1 MVPVGVP
8 AAAAPGTRTD
18 IGLLDASA
26 LHVRLREEA
35 PVAVAAVRAQRDVA
49 VLNQSL
55 EPAFRGGAARLVE
68 LRGVDVGEAHLLAI
82 AHQRVAVDRDAALRG
97 GAGGRRRK
105 RERKGTARDQ
115 PPNLM
120 YLTISFCTSAGCSS
134 RPWNIFSTSSGG
146 I

>member
-18 IGLLDASA
+18 VGLLDASA
-26 LHVRLREEA
+26 LHERLREEA

-55 EPAFRGGAARLVE
+55 EPAFRGGASRLVE
-68 LRGVDVGEAHLLAI
+68 LRGVHVGEAHLLAI
-82 AHQRVAVDRDAALRG
+82 AHQRVSVDRDAALGG
-97 GAGGRRRK
+97 GASGRRR
-105 RERKGTARDQ
+105 ERRGNASGRDQ

-120 YLTISFCTSAGCSS
+120 YLTISFCTSAGCSR
-134 RPWNIFSTSSGG
+134 RPWNIFSTCSGG
-146 I
+146 M